1 MYDPARHEALTDAA
15 WDEARARAAI
25 EAIAAD
31 VDASFDEQAL
41 WPGHPLDGGTPSAG
55 DKCLYHGAA
64 GVIWA
69 QVYLAEHGV
78 ARTRDW
84 SRFAGSLVEHY
95 RAAPDTGSAMASFWL
110 GEVGVV
116 LAAWRLDR
124 TAVDVE
130 RLYGLIETNRDHVA
144 NEPLLGAPGTMLAA
158 LFIHRATGEPRWRA
172 LFDAEASA
180 LMQRCERIDR
190 AGCSLWRQNLYG
202 EIVDQVGAGHG
213 MAGNASSILRGGPGA
228 TGGTHDAAK
237 ALAAEA
243 LRATAIER
251 NGLASWPQY
260 AIRPRRGRTELLVQW
275 CHGAP
280 GMITS
285 LSAALDDDESDR
297 LLRAGGEL
305 IWQAGPLAKGAGL
318 CHGTAGNGFAF
329 LELFRRTGDERWLDR
344 ARRFA
349 IHAIEQSDRLAA
361 RYGRRRYA
369 LWTGDPGVAVY
380 LHRCV
385 LGRAGMPLLDVF

>member
-1 MYDPARHEALTDAA
+1 MLYDPARHEALTDTA
-15 WDEARARAAI
+15 WDEARASATI

-41 WPGHPLDGGTPSAG
+41 WPKHPLDLGMPGSGGY
-55 DKCLYHGAA
+55 KCLYHGAA

-69 QVYLAEHGV
+69 QVYLAEQGV
-78 ARTRDW
+78 AQTRAW
-84 SRFAGSLVEHY
+84 SSFAGALVEHY
-95 RAAPDTGSAMASFWL
+95 RAAPDTGSAVASFWL
-110 GEVGVV
+110 GEVGVL

-124 TAVDVE
+124 DAVDVE
-130 RLYGLIETNRDHVA
+130 RLYHLIESNRDNVA
-144 NEPLLGAPGTMLAA
+144 NESLLGAPGTMLAA
-158 LFIHRATGEPRWRA
+158 LIIHQATGEARWRE
-172 LFDAEASA
+172 LYDAEASA
-180 LMQRCERIDR
+180 LMKRWQRIDE
-190 AGCSLWRQNLYG
+190 AGCSLWTQNLYG
-202 EIVDQVGAGHG
+202 EIVDQIGAGHG
-213 MAGNASSILRGGPGA
+213 MAGNAFSILRGGQSG
-228 TGGTHDAAK
+228 AAK

-243 LRATAIER
+243 LRATAIEAD
-251 NGLASWPQY
+251 GLASWPQY
-260 AIRPRRGRTELLVQW
+260 AITPRRGRTDLLVQW

-305 IWQAGPLAKGAGL
+305 IWKAGPLAKGAGL

-349 IHAIEQSDRLAA
+349 MHAIEQSDRMAA
-361 RYGRRRYA
+361 GYGQRRYS
-369 LWTGDPGVAVY
+369 LWTGDLGIAVY
-380 LHRCV
+380 LHRC
-385 LGRAGMPLLDVF
+385 LTGLAGMPLLDVF

>member
-1 MYDPARHEALTDAA
+1 MYDPARHEALTDTA
-15 WDEARARAAI
+15 WDEGRARATI

-41 WPGHPLDGGTPSAG
+41 WPSHPLDGGLGPGHT
-55 DKCLYHGAA
+55 CLYHGAA

-69 QVYLAEHGV
+69 QVYLAEQGM
-78 ARTRDW
+78 AGTRAW
-84 SRFAGSLVEHY
+84 SSFAGALVEHY
-95 RAAPDTGSAMASFWL
+95 RAAPDTGSALASFWL
-110 GEVGVV
+110 GEVGVL

-124 TAVDVE
+124 GAVDVE
-130 RLYGLIETNRDHVA
+130 RLYHRIETNRDHAA
-144 NEPLLGAPGTMLAA
+144 NESLLGAPGTMLAA
-158 LFIHRATGEPRWRA
+158 LLIHRATGSPRWRA
-172 LFDAEASA
+172 LYDAEVSA
-180 LMQRCERIDR
+180 LMQRWERIDE

-213 MAGNASSILRGGPGA
+213 MAGNASSILRGGPG
-228 TGGTHDAAK
+228 GIHDAAK

-251 NGLASWPQY
+251 NGLASWPQH
-260 AIRPRRGRTELLVQW
+260 AITPRRGRTELLVQW

-318 CHGTAGNGFAF
+318 CHGTAGNGFAL
-329 LELFRRTGDERWLDR
+329 LELFRRTGDEQWLDR

-349 IHAIEQSDRLAA
+349 MHAIEQSDRTAA

-380 LHRCV
+380 LHGC
-385 LGRAGMPLLDVF
+385 LIGRAGMPLLDVF